1 MGRRRESGER
11 RRIWERESEE
21 GKGKEGKGREGK
33 GKEGRERME
42 GREREK
48 RGKTEKGRKKR
59 EVRRGEKGR
68 KREKEGKG
76 EKVMQREGK
85 QSLVLLGL
93 SAGPAGPALP
103 RRSRAQ
109 HMAQRAG
116 PGRDTAA
123 PGAVSSYLFL
133 PLQMSVNEAGAGG
146 ADLWA
151 RGGRSSAP
159 SFYHAVVWLDL
170 VTPKG
175 PIQRYSCI
183 CLGGTMA
190 AQFINCLSSCLR
202 PLVLLFS
209 PLLIN
214 FLGEFINTLE

>member
-1 MGRRRESGER
+1 MVL
-11 RRIWERESEE
+11 
-21 GKGKEGKGREGK
+21 
-33 GKEGRERME
+33 
-42 GREREK
+42 
-48 RGKTEKGRKKR
+48 RG
-59 EVRRGEKGR
+59 
-68 KREKEGKG
+68 
-76 EKVMQREGK
+76 
-85 QSLVLLGL
+85 SLQPG
-93 SAGPAGPALP
+93 
-103 RRSRAQ
+103 
-109 HMAQRAG
+109 RAG
-116 PGRDTAA
+116 AAQKEPSAAYGAESRPGGDTAA
-123 PGAVSSYLFL
+123 PGAVRSYLFL
-133 PLQMSVNEAGAGG
+133 PLQMSVNAAGAGG